1 MSTCWRTG
9 ALRPIE
15 TAFSSLLSFHFI
27 VPNIVIVP
35 NVPNS
40 SEMAF
45 DPSVFAPALLKI
57 KKPVVNVTGRTTAI
71 IQSASVN
78 RLERS
83 INRANFLTAWPV
95 VTPSFTSQCSLSTQ
109 CLRKYCRKF
118 EPAFSSTLIAP
129 GKIENLLFFDPGD
142 YRKVFNYV
150 FSLLF

>member
-1 MSTCWRTG
+1 
-9 ALRPIE
+9 
-15 TAFSSLLSFHFI
+15 
-27 VPNIVIVP
+27 
-35 NVPNS
+35 
-40 SEMAF
+40 MAF
-45 DPSVFAPALLKI
+45 DPSVFAPDSLKI
-57 KKPVVNVTGRTTAI
+57 KKKPVVYITGRTTAI
-71 IQSASVN
+71 IQSATVN

-118 EPAFSSTLIAP
+118 EPAFSSTLIP
-129 GKIENLLFFDPGD
+129 LGKIENLLFFDPGD